1 MTKAIK
7 ASAACYGCNPILT
20 GRNHVVTRIHE
31 NLRISRRSGV
41 LTQQGN
47 RTMTKNLTLAASI
60 MMLVAISGQVFAG
73 TAAPKAR
80 YWPKA
85 TDPSDR
91 QAVSAFNAY
100 DRAVATET
108 VEPNAHR
115 YYGGP
120 KSNY

>member
-7 ASAACYGCNPILT
+7 ASAACYGCNPILA
-20 GRNHVVTRIHE
+20 GRNHVVTRSHE
-31 NLRISRRSGV
+31 NLRITRRSGI

-60 MMLVAISGQVFAG
+60 MMLVAISGQAFAG

-85 TDPSDR
+85 TDR

>member
-7 ASAACYGCNPILT
+7 ASAACYGCNPILA

-31 NLRISRRSGV
+31 NLRISRRSGI

-47 RTMTKNLTLAASI
+47 RTMTKNLALAASI

>member
-1 MTKAIK
+1 MTNAIK
-7 ASAACYGCNPILT
+7 ASAARYGCNPILA
-20 GRNHVVTRIHE
+20 GRNQVVTRSHE
-31 NLRISRRSGV
+31 NLRITQRSGI

-47 RTMTKNLTLAASI
+47 RTMTKNLALAASI
-60 MMLVAISGQVFAG
+60 MMLVAISGQAFAG
-73 TAAPKAR
+73 TAAPNAR

-85 TDPSDR
+85 IAPSDR
-91 QAVSAFNAY
+91 QAVSAYNAY